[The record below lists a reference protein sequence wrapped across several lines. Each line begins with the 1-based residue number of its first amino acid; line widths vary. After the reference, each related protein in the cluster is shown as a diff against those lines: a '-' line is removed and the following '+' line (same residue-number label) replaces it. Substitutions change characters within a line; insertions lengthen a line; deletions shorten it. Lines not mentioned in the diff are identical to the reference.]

1 MAGPRD
7 ATSERI
13 WLLLGPEHGQKQDF
27 LADLKEKLTKQ
38 FREAPE
44 VHKFYAFETPF
55 SDILSLLQNGD
66 LFAAHKLVLL
76 QNADEYKKADND
88 LLKGYAKH
96 PAAESTLVL
105 ISDETKAETLARIV
119 PKDQQKVFWEMF
131 ENQKKGWVL
140 NHFRSLGLTL
150 GDDAAEFFLEM
161 VDNSTDQIRLEA
173 QKLLAFFEK
182 GATITLEDLEQYL
195 VHTKEENVFTL
206 FERIAAADFPKA
218 LEVLKKILSSKE
230 TEGIGLLGGLSWQ
243 FKNLL
248 AFQAKLQE
256 RFPADEAFVAL
267 KVFGK
272 KAQANLQIGARHF
285 SLADLQTILIL
296 TADFDQRL
304 RQFRG
309 EHHSLLLELYLYYV
323 ILKKGRATPSPE
335 FGWPLSFSHS

>member
-1 MAGPRD
+1 MA
-7 ATSERI
+7 ALSERL

-27 LADLKEKLTKQ
+27 LADLKEKLTKHHK
-38 FREAPE
+38 EAPE
-44 VHKFYAFETPF
+44 VHKFYAFESPF
-55 SDILSLLQNGD
+55 SDILALLQNGD
-66 LFAAHKLVLL
+66 LFAAHKLVLI

-96 PAAESTLVL
+96 PSAESTLVL
-105 ISDETKAETLARIV
+105 ISDETKADTLTRIV
-119 PKDQQKVFWEMF
+119 PKEQTKVFWEMF
-131 ENQKKGWVL
+131 ESQKKGWVI
-140 NHFRSLGLTL
+140 NHFRGLGLTL

-182 GATITLEDLEQYL
+182 GSTITLDDLEQYL

-206 FERIAAADFPKA
+206 FERITAGEFPRA

-248 AFQAKLQE
+248 AFQVKLME

-267 KVFGK
+267 KVFSK
-272 KAQANLQIGARHF
+272 KAQANFHVGARHY
-285 SLADLQTILIL
+285 SLSDLQAILIL

-304 RQFRG
+304 RQYRT
-309 EHHSLLLELYLYYV
+309 EHHSLLLELYLYYIIV
-323 ILKKGRATPSPE
+323 KKGRAVEPPE
-335 FGWPLSFSHS
+335 FGWPDGAA

>member
-1 MAGPRD
+1 MA

-27 LADLKEKLTKQ
+27 LGEIRDKLTKQ
-38 FREAPE
+38 FKEAPE

-55 SDILSLLQNGD
+55 SEILSLLQNGD
-66 LFAAHKLVLL
+66 LFAAHKLVII

-88 LLKGYAKH
+88 LIKGYAKK

-105 ISDETKAETLARIV
+105 ITDETKAEALTRVI
-119 PKDQQKVFWEMF
+119 PKDQTKIFWEMF
-131 ENQKKGWVL
+131 ESQKKGWVIH
-140 NHFRSLGLTL
+140 HFKEIGLGLSS
-150 GDDAAEFFLEM
+150 DAAEFFLEM

-173 QKLLAFFEK
+173 QKLLAFFER
-182 GATITLEDLEQYL
+182 GANISVEDLETYL

-206 FERIAAADFPKA
+206 FERITEAEFSKA

-230 TEGIGLLGGLSWQ
+230 TEGIGLLGGLTWQ

-248 AFQAKLQE
+248 AFQVKLRE
-256 RFPADEAFVAL
+256 RMSTEEAFQAV

-272 KAQANLQIGARHF
+272 KAQANLQAGARHYGL
-285 SLADLQTILIL
+285 SDLQAILIL

-304 RQFRG
+304 RQFRT
-309 EHHSLLLELYLYYV
+309 EHHGLLMELYLYYV
-323 ILKKGRATPSPE
+323 IVKKGRAVEAPD
-335 FGWPLSFSHS
+335 FGWPGAVSLS